1 MNADPADMMQ
11 RYKNVFS
18 STEGRIVLGD
28 ILTFCHFGE
37 TLNPDDS
44 VAVAEYNVG
53 LTIAR
58 MAGAMNLI
66 YPQLGMPVR
75 EEK

>member
-1 MNADPADMMQ
+1 VTDPAQEMQQ
-11 RYKNVFS
+11 RYRNVFS
-18 STEGRIVLGD
+18 SEEGRIVLGD
-28 ILTFCHFGE
+28 VLTLLHFGE
-37 TLNPDDS
+37 TLNPNDT
-44 VAVAEYNVG
+44 VMVAEYNVG

-66 YPQLGMPVR
+66 YPQLGMIVR